1 MASDTGSGDEAGL
14 EVNGGTCG
22 QQVGV
27 GLGAAAEAEV
37 VATDVTTEEV
47 VSWRAEER
55 AADSEAT
62 EPITE
67 ERVVVGG
74 VAEEG

>member
-1 MASDTGSGDEAGL
+1 MASDTGPGVEAGL
-14 EVNGGTCG
+14 EVNGVSCG
-22 QQVGV
+22 QQVGP
-27 GLGAAAEAEV
+27 GAAAEAEV

-67 ERVVVGG
+67 GRVVVGG